1 MDSAINFQVN
11 SNRIIDNTRKGLS
24 LLFIFIYQMVA
35 AQPTLIQTLGL
46 DDSHL
51 VKLEGNQL
59 TPKTAA
65 AFCAMQ
71 TAALQDG
78 IDLQL
83 VSAYRSFERQQY
95 IWEDKYK
102 RYTSEGMT
110 PKDAIDRILQYSTIP
125 GTSRHHWGTDI
136 DITDNNAPKQ
146 KRVLVPEKFHNNG
159 PFAPLRKWME
169 ENASKFGFYLVYTD
183 DTTRTGFSYEPWHYS
198 YLPEAKHYQQQ
209 YDSRT
214 AFAYFKSVG
223 IYGSAYIDIDFWQ
236 AYYSLFIKGINVE
249 LTLPSF

>member
-1 MDSAINFQVN
+1 M
-11 SNRIIDNTRKGLS
+11 RLS
-24 LLFIFIYQMVA
+24 LFFVLLCQMVV

-51 VKLEGNQL
+51 VELEGNQL
-59 TPKTAA
+59 TPKTAD

-71 TAALQDG
+71 EAALQDG

-169 ENASKFGFYLVYTD
+169 ENANRFGFYLVYTND
-183 DTTRTGFSYEPWHYS
+183 VNRTGFSYEPWHYS
-198 YLPEAKHYQQQ
+198 YLPEAKHYQKQ

-214 AFAYFKSVG
+214 AFAYFKSIG
-223 IYGSAYIDIDFWQ
+223 IYGSAYIDVDFWERYFTQ
-236 AYYSLFIKGINVE
+236 FVIGVNKALLEK
-249 LTLPSF
+249 

>member
-1 MDSAINFQVN
+1 M
-11 SNRIIDNTRKGLS
+11 RLT
-24 LLFIFIYQMVA
+24 LLFTLLCQMAV

-51 VKLEGNQL
+51 VELEGNLL
-59 TPKTAA
+59 TAKTAT

-71 TAALQDG
+71 AAALQDG

-83 VSAYRSFERQQY
+83 VSAYRSFDRQKY

-102 RYTSEGMT
+102 RYTAERLS
-110 PKDAIDRILQYSTIP
+110 PKDAIERILQYSTIP

-136 DITDNNAPKQ
+136 DVTDNNAPKQ
-146 KRVLVPEKFHNNG
+146 KRVLVSEKFHNNG

-169 ENASKFGFYLVYTD
+169 KNASKFGFYLVYTSD
-183 DTTRTGFSYEPWHYS
+183 ASRTGFSYEPWHYS
-198 YLPEAKHYQQQ
+198 YLPEAQHYQKQ

-223 IYGSAYIDIDFWQ
+223 IYGSAHIDVDFWEE
-236 AYYSLFIKGINVE
+236 YYTLFFKGINVE
-249 LTLPSF
+249 LTTSNL

>member
-1 MDSAINFQVN
+1 M
-11 SNRIIDNTRKGLS
+11 RLS
-24 LLFIFIYQMVA
+24 LFFVLLCQIAV

-51 VKLEGNQL
+51 VELEGNQL
-59 TPKTAA
+59 TPKTAD

-71 TAALQDG
+71 EAALQDG

-102 RYTSEGMT
+102 RYTAEGMT

-169 ENASKFGFYLVYTD
+169 ENANRFGFYLVYTND
-183 DTTRTGFSYEPWHYS
+183 VNRTGFSYEPWHYS
-198 YLPEAKHYQQQ
+198 YLPEAKHYQKQ

-223 IYGSAYIDIDFWQ
+223 IYGNAYIDVDFWERYFTQ
-236 AYYSLFIKGINVE
+236 FVIGVNKALLE
-249 LTLPSF
+249 E

>member
-1 MDSAINFQVN
+1 M
-11 SNRIIDNTRKGLS
+11 RLS
-24 LLFIFIYQMVA
+24 LFFVLLCQMAV

-46 DDSHL
+46 DDAHL
-51 VKLEGNQL
+51 VELEGHQL
-59 TPKTAA
+59 TPKTAK

-71 TAALQDG
+71 EAALQDG

-102 RYTSEGMT
+102 RYTAEGMT

-169 ENASKFGFYLVYTD
+169 ENANRFGFYLVYTND
-183 DTTRTGFSYEPWHYS
+183 VNRTGFSYEPWHYS
-198 YLPEAKHYQQQ
+198 YLPEAKHYQKQ

-223 IYGSAYIDIDFWQ
+223 IYGSAYIDVDFWERYFTQ
-236 AYYSLFIKGINVE
+236 FVIGVNKALLE
-249 LTLPSF
+249 E

>member
-1 MDSAINFQVN
+1 M
-11 SNRIIDNTRKGLS
+11 RLT
-24 LLFIFIYQMVA
+24 LFLIFTCSMVW

-51 VKLEGNQL
+51 IKLEEHQL

-71 TAALQDG
+71 VAALQDG

-102 RYTSEGMT
+102 RYTAQGLT
-110 PKDAIDRILQYSTIP
+110 PKEAIQRILEYSTIP

-136 DITDNNAPKQ
+136 DITDVNAPKQ
-146 KRVLVPEKFHNNG
+146 KRLLVPEKFHGNG
-159 PFAPLRKWME
+159 PFTLLHQWMKK
-169 ENASKFGFYLVYTD
+169 NAQRFGFYLVYTKSPN
-183 DTTRTGFSYEPWHYS
+183 RTGFSYEPWHYT
-198 YLPEAKHYQQQ
+198 YLPEAKGYQKK

-214 AFAYFKSVG
+214 AFAYFKAVKMD
-223 IYGSAYIDIDFWQ
+223 GSAAIDATFWEGYHTQ
-236 AYYSLFIKGINVE
+236 FVLGVNPILITEWLN
-249 LTLPSF
+249 

>member
-1 MDSAINFQVN
+1 M
-11 SNRIIDNTRKGLS
+11 RLS
-24 LLFIFIYQMVA
+24 LFFVLLCQMVV

-51 VKLEGNQL
+51 VEFEGNQL
-59 TPKTAA
+59 TPKTAD

-71 TAALQDG
+71 EAALQDG

-102 RYTSEGMT
+102 RYTAEGMT

-169 ENASKFGFYLVYTD
+169 ENANRFGFYLVYTND
-183 DTTRTGFSYEPWHYS
+183 VNRTGFSYEPWHYS
-198 YLPEAKHYQQQ
+198 YLPEAKHYQKQ

-223 IYGSAYIDIDFWQ
+223 IYGSAYIDVDFWERYFTQ
-236 AYYSLFIKGINVE
+236 FVIGVNKALLE
-249 LTLPSF
+249 E

>member
-1 MDSAINFQVN
+1 M
-11 SNRIIDNTRKGLS
+11 RLS
-24 LLFIFIYQMVA
+24 LFFVLLCQMVV
-35 AQPTLIQTLGL
+35 AQPSLIQTLGL

-51 VKLEGNQL
+51 VELEGNQL
-59 TPKTAA
+59 TPKTAD

-71 TAALQDG
+71 EAALQDG

-102 RYTSEGMT
+102 RYTAEGMT

-169 ENASKFGFYLVYTD
+169 ENANRFGFYLVYTND
-183 DTTRTGFSYEPWHYS
+183 VNRTGFSYEPWHYS
-198 YLPEAKHYQQQ
+198 YLPEAKHYQKQ

-223 IYGSAYIDIDFWQ
+223 IYGSAYIDVDFWERYFTQ
-236 AYYSLFIKGINVE
+236 FVIGVNKALLE
-249 LTLPSF
+249 E

>member
-1 MDSAINFQVN
+1 M
-11 SNRIIDNTRKGLS
+11 RII
-24 LLFIFIYQMVA
+24 LFFVLICQMIM

-65 AFCAMQ
+65 AFCVMQ

-95 IWEDKYK
+95 IWEEKYK
-102 RYTSEGMT
+102 RYTAEGLP

-136 DITDNNAPKQ
+136 DITDSNAPNQ

-169 ENASKFGFYLVYTD
+169 ENANRFGFYLVYTND
-183 DTTRTGFSYEPWHYS
+183 ASRTGFSYEPWHYS
-198 YLPEAKHYQQQ
+198 YLPEAKHYQKQ

-214 AFAYFKSVG
+214 AFAYFKSIG
-223 IYGSAYIDIDFWQ
+223 IYGSAYIDVDFWERYFTQ
-236 AYYSLFIKGINVE
+236 FVRGVNKALLKK
-249 LTLPSF
+249 

>member
-1 MDSAINFQVN
+1 M
-11 SNRIIDNTRKGLS
+11 RII
-24 LLFIFIYQMVA
+24 LFFVLICQMIM

-102 RYTSEGMT
+102 RYTAEGLP

-136 DITDNNAPKQ
+136 DITDSNAPNQ

-169 ENASKFGFYLVYTD
+169 ENANRFGFYLVYTND
-183 DTTRTGFSYEPWHYS
+183 ASRTGFSYEPWHYS
-198 YLPEAKHYQQQ
+198 YLPEAKHYQKQ

-214 AFAYFKSVG
+214 AFAYFKSIG
-223 IYGSAYIDIDFWQ
+223 IYGSAYIDIDFWERYFTQ
-236 AYYSLFIKGINVE
+236 FVIGVNKALLE
-249 LTLPSF
+249 E

>member
-1 MDSAINFQVN
+1 M
-11 SNRIIDNTRKGLS
+11 RLS
-24 LLFIFIYQMVA
+24 LFFVLLCQMAV

-51 VKLEGNQL
+51 VELKGNQL
-59 TPKTAA
+59 TAKTAT

-71 TAALQDG
+71 EAALQDG

-169 ENASKFGFYLVYTD
+169 ENANRFGFYLVYTNNSA
-183 DTTRTGFSYEPWHYS
+183 RTGFSYEPWHYS

-223 IYGSAYIDIDFWQ
+223 IYGSAYIDVDFWE
-236 AYYSLFIKGINVE
+236 AYFTQFMLGINKV
-249 LTLPSF
+249 LMNQ